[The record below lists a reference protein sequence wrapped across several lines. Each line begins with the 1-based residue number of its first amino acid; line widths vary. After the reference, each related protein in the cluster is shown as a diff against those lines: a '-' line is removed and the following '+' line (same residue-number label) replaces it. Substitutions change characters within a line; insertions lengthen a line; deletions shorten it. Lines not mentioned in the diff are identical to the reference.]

1 MANITL
7 KNIKKK
13 YPNGCVAI
21 DDLNLEIKDSEFV
34 VLVGPSGSGK
44 STILRII
51 SGLEEIT
58 SGEIFFDEKNVV
70 NLSPKDRNVS
80 MVFQNYT
87 LYPHMNAY
95 ENIGF
100 NLKID
105 KNNKINKKNLK
116 DKILDIAQK
125 LKITEIL
132 DRKPKDMS
140 GGQRQRV
147 ALGKVIIREPLVFL
161 FDEPLSNLD
170 ARLRASMRLEILKLH
185 KELKESNKNATII
198 YVTHDQL
205 EAMTMGDRICLL
217 NNGKIEQFDTPA
229 NLYNNPKNIFVGG
242 FIGNFPM
249 NFIKGK
255 ITGER
260 EIVFEFGNN
269 RKLYIGKILEKEKLL
284 KITNYYE
291 KNVIL
296 GIRAEDIENLKY
308 PVENRNTFEGAIDIV
323 ENLGDQ
329 LYKHFKIDGFDLVCR
344 VDVKDMQSSNYF
356 YFNVSKAIYFDC
368 ENGESIYENERKS
381 SGNSES

>member
-1 MANITL
+1 MADITL
-7 KNIKKK
+7 KNIKKT
-13 YPNGCVAI
+13 YPNGYVAI
-21 DDLNLEIKDSEFV
+21 DNLNLEIKDSEFV

-58 SGEIFFDEKNVV
+58 SGEIFFDEKNVS
-70 NLSPKDRNVS
+70 NLSPKDRNVA

-87 LYPHMNAY
+87 LYPHMTAY

-105 KNNKINKKNLK
+105 KSDKINKENLK

-170 ARLRASMRLEILKLH
+170 ARLRSSMRLEILQLH
-185 KELKESNKNATII
+185 KELKASNKNATII

-205 EAMTMGDRICLL
+205 EAMTMGDKICLL
-217 NNGKIEQFDTPA
+217 NNGKVEQFDTPA

-260 EIVFEFGNN
+260 EIIFEFGNN
-269 RKLYIGKILEKEKLL
+269 RRLFIGKILEKEKLL

-291 KNVIL
+291 KDIIM

-308 PVENRNTFEGAIDIV
+308 PAEKRNIFDGTIDIV

-329 LYKHFKIDGFDLVCR
+329 LYKHFRIDEFDLVCR
-344 VDVKDMQSSNYF
+344 VDVKDMESSNYF
-356 YFNVSKAIYFDC
+356 YFNARKAIYFDC
-368 ENGESIYENERKS
+368 ESGESIYES
-381 SGNSES
+381 D